1 MTNLSTS
8 SFMTLIGSGLAV
20 WALTLTVMLPY

>member
-8 SFMTLIGSGLAV
+8 SFMTLIGAGLTV
-20 WALTLTVMLPY
+20 WALTLTAMLPY